1 MDPGPRIFEAQACED
16 DTGRAVLLR
25 PGITCWRRAPAP
37 RAALIIDMAD
47 YFLAARQ
54 AMLKARRTIHFL
66 NWAFEPGTVLEP
78 MADRPRRE
86 QQDIA
91 AFLRQLSA
99 ERPELEIR
107 ILCWQSALPVAAT
120 QDFFPIKG
128 RRAFAGTRVRFRLDG
143 RLPNG
148 ACHHQKA
155 LIIDDALAFCG
166 GGDIG
171 PDRWDTAAHMDD
183 DPRREKGRDGLGTF
197 DSRHEV
203 MGLVDGAPAQHL
215 GELFRERWRRATGET
230 LPEPE
235 PPQPT
240 PQDGAPDLWPERISA
255 QFSGISAGIARS
267 AAAWRGAPETRENE
281 RLHLA
286 AFAAARRL
294 IYLENQYFASPLMAE
309 ALAAR
314 LAEPDGP
321 EVVLVS
327 HRRSPS
333 WFDHMTM
340 DRTRSLFIRRLRRA
354 DVFGRLRTFYPV
366 TPLGRTIIVHAKLS
380 IIDDVM
386 LRIGS
391 ANLNNRSTGFDT
403 ECDLVFE
410 AAGPGAATARARI
423 GALTVRLIA
432 HWLGT
437 DEARV
442 ETAWAEARSLGG
454 ALDRLRTE
462 GLVRLRPLEPEP
474 LGPLATFIAA
484 FHLGDPLGPDD
495 SFRPWRREQALIRAQ
510 AEAAEALAAADLPA
524 PPARSLSPSQPPA
537 PATQDQTQTQ
547 AQTQAAGEA
556 SSSKSMTR
564 GA

>member
-1 MDPGPRIFEAQACED
+1 
-16 DTGRAVLLR
+16 
-25 PGITCWRRAPAP
+25 
-37 RAALIIDMAD
+37 MAD

-54 AMLKARRTIHFL
+54 AMLKAQRTIHFL

-78 MADRPRRE
+78 VAGELRRDQE
-86 QQDIA
+86 DIA
-91 AFLRQLSA
+91 TFLRQLSA

-128 RRAFAGTRVRFRLDG
+128 RRAFAGTRVHFRLDG

-155 LIIDDALAFCG
+155 LIVDDAVAFCG

-171 PDRWDTAAHMDD
+171 PDRWDTAAHLDD

-215 GELFRERWRRATGET
+215 GELFRARWLRATGET
-230 LPEPE
+230 LPDPE
-235 PPQPT
+235 PP
-240 PQDGAPDLWPERISA
+240 PQDAADLWPDRISV
-255 QFSGISAGIARS
+255 QFAGVSAGIART
-267 AAAWRGAPETRENE
+267 AAAWQDEPETRENE

-286 AFAAARRL
+286 AFAAAKRL

-410 AAGPGAATARARI
+410 AAGPGAAAARARI
-423 GALTVRLIA
+423 GALTVRLAA

-442 ETAWAEARSLGG
+442 EAAWTEARSLGG

-484 FHLGDPLGPDD
+484 FHLGDPVGPAD
-495 SFRPWRREQALIRAQ
+495 SFRPWRRERALIQAQ
-510 AEAAEALAAADLPA
+510 AEAAKALAAEALPA
-524 PPARSLSPSQPPA
+524 PPASTLSPEQPDPGA
-537 PATQDQTQTQ
+537 PAD
-547 AQTQAAGEA
+547 QAAGA
-556 SSSKSMTR
+556 RSKSITR

>member
-1 MDPGPRIFEAQACED
+1 MGPGPRIPEAQACD
-16 DTGRAVLLR
+16 DDAGGQALLR
-25 PGITCWRRAPAP
+25 PGITCWRCGPAP
-37 RAALIIDMAD
+37 RAALIVDMAD

-66 NWAFEPGTVLEP
+66 NWAFEPATVLDP
-78 MADRPRRE
+78 APGAPRRGQE
-86 QQDIA
+86 NIA
-91 AFLRQLSA
+91 AFLRRLSA

-128 RRAFAGTRVRFRLDG
+128 RRAFAGSRVRFRLDG

-171 PDRWDTAAHMDD
+171 PDRWDTAAHLDD

-203 MGLVDGAPAQHL
+203 MGLADGAPARDL
-215 GELFRERWRRATGET
+215 GELFRARWLRATGET
-230 LPEPE
+230 LPPPE
-235 PPQPT
+235 LPREPT
-240 PQDGAPDLWPERISA
+240 PEGDDAADLWPERIAA
-255 QFSGISAGIARS
+255 QFANVSAGIARTS
-267 AAAWRGAPETRENE
+267 AAWRAHPEVRENE

-294 IYLENQYFASPLMAE
+294 IYLENQYFASPTMAE

-340 DRTRSLFIRRLRRA
+340 DRTRSLFIRRLQRA

-380 IIDDVM
+380 IIDDTL

-403 ECDLVFE
+403 ECDLAFE
-410 AAGPGAATARARI
+410 AAGPDAAAARDRI
-423 GALTVRLIA
+423 RALTVRLIA
-432 HWLGT
+432 HWLGA
-437 DEARV
+437 DEPRV
-442 ETAWAEARSLGG
+442 EAAWAEARSLGG
-454 ALDRLRTE
+454 AMDRLRAE

-484 FHLGDPLGPDD
+484 FHLGDPVGPGD
-495 SFRPWRREQALIRAQ
+495 SFRPWRREAALQAAAARAQ
-510 AEAAEALAAADLPA
+510 AVLAAG
-524 PPARSLSPSQPPA
+524 RSGG
-537 PATQDQTQTQ
+537 Q
-547 AQTQAAGEA
+547 AGD
-556 SSSKSMTR
+556 SSKSITS

>member
-1 MDPGPRIFEAQACED
+1 
-16 DTGRAVLLR
+16 
-25 PGITCWRRAPAP
+25 
-37 RAALIIDMAD
+37 MAD
-47 YFLAARQ
+47 YFLAARE

-66 NWAFEPGTVLEP
+66 NWAFEPGTVLDP
-78 MADRPRRE
+78 NPGVPRHGQE
-86 QQDIA
+86 DIA
-91 AFLRQLSA
+91 AFLRQLST
-99 ERPELEIR
+99 ERPALEIR

-155 LIIDDALAFCG
+155 LIIDDAVAFCG

-171 PDRWDTAAHMDD
+171 PDRWDTAAHLDD

-203 MGLVDGAPAQHL
+203 MGVVDGAPAAHL
-215 GELFRERWRRATGET
+215 GELFRARWLRATGET
-230 LPEPE
+230 LPPA
-235 PPQPT
+235 PT
-240 PQDGAPDLWPERISA
+240 PPAADDLAPAASPPPADADPWPERITP
-255 QFSGISAGIARS
+255 QFAGVIAGIARTS
-267 AAAWRGAPETRENE
+267 ASWRRHPEVRENE

-286 AFAAARRL
+286 AIAAARRL
-294 IYLENQYFASPLMAE
+294 IYMENQYFTSPLMAE

-333 WFDHMTM
+333 WFDHVTM

-354 DVFGRLRTFYPV
+354 DVFGRLRTFHPV
-366 TPLGRTIIVHAKLS
+366 TPLGRIIIVHAKLS
-380 IIDDVM
+380 IIDDVL

-410 AAGPGAATARARI
+410 AAGPAAAAARERI
-423 GALTVRLIA
+423 GNLTVRLIA

-442 ETAWAEARSLGG
+442 EAAWAEARSLGG
-454 ALDRLRTE
+454 AVDRLRAD

-484 FHLGDPLGPDD
+484 FHLGDPMCPDD
-495 SFRPWRREQALIRAQ
+495 SFRPWRREREMRA
-510 AEAAEALAAADLPA
+510 ARDEALAALAGPA
-524 PPARSLSPSQPPA
+524 PPPAEPPS
-537 PATQDQTQTQ
+537 ATSGPGVACDSAQ
-547 AQTQAAGEA
+547 AGGR
-556 SSSKSMTR
+556 SKSITS